1 MTSHGFAH
9 LNAAGAAIPLPFA
22 QDAVFAHMREEAR
35 VGPHWAA
42 SAAADALDGTK
53 AAAAQ
58 LFDAPGPAN
67 IAFGETATRLWASAL
82 GAMPLQAGA
91 RLLVARCEWGG
102 NVLNALKMARAVG
115 ATVEVVPS
123 DAAGRMD
130 VGALA
135 AMLDE
140 RVAAICL
147 PAASSGLGVWQPV
160 LAVGKLPR
168 PERCLLFVD
177 AAQAAGRA
185 PVGLDLWNADVVTAP
200 ARKWLRGPRGQAAMA
215 LSDRALSVLGD
226 PPLLDQA
233 GSPWTGRERW
243 ATRED
248 AARFEAYEFSAAGRL
263 GFRQALLAACEEL
276 PAIETHIRDT
286 LGWMSEQLDDIPGV
300 TVFEDSAADAA
311 FLTFACAHEEPAAT
325 VARLRRS
332 GVAVATVGLGYARLD
347 FEARGLTEVCRVSPH
362 AYTGYGELLQFL
374 AVLAG
379 GTWPGGDWD
388 SGTAWKSAKEQTG
401 HGFGH

>member
-22 QDAVFAHMREEAR
+22 QDAVLAHMREEAR

-42 SAAADALDGTK
+42 SAAADALDDTRTVAAEVFGT
-53 AAAAQ
+53 
-58 LFDAPGPAN
+58 PGPAN

-82 GAMPLQAGA
+82 GAMPLRAGA

-102 NVLNALKMARAVG
+102 NVLNALKLAKASG

-123 DAAGRMD
+123 DAAGQLD
-130 VGALA
+130 TAALA
-135 AMLDE
+135 AMIDE

-147 PAASSGLGVWQPV
+147 PAASSGLGIWQPV
-160 LAVGKLPR
+160 LAAGRLPR

-185 PVGLDLWNADVVTAP
+185 PVSLDLWNADVVTAP

-243 ATRED
+243 ATRDD

-263 GFRQALLAACEEL
+263 GFRQALLAAGREL
-276 PAIETHIRDT
+276 PSIQARIKDT
-286 LGWMSEQLDDIPGV
+286 LRWLRDQLDRIPGV
-300 TVFEDSAADAA
+300 AVFEDRAADPA
-311 FLTFACAHEEPAAT
+311 FLTFSCAHEEPAVT
-325 VARLRRS
+325 VARLRQS
-332 GVAVATVGLGYARLD
+332 GVAIATVGLGYARLD

-374 AVLAG
+374 VVLAG
-379 GTWPGGDWD
+379 GTWPGGDGRD
-388 SGTAWKSAKEQTG
+388 GVRA
-401 HGFGH
+401 

>member
-1 MTSHGFAH
+1 MTGHGFAH
-9 LNAAGAAIPLPFA
+9 LNAAGGAIPLPSA

-35 VGPHWAA
+35 IGPHWAA
-42 SAAADALDGTK
+42 SAAAEALGSTRL
-53 AAAAQ
+53 AATR
-58 LFDAPGPAN
+58 LFGAPDPAN

-82 GAMPLQAGA
+82 GAMPLRAGA

-102 NVLNALKMARAVG
+102 NVLNALKLAKAAG

-123 DAAGRMD
+123 DAAGHLD
-130 VGALA
+130 VDALA

-160 LAVGKLPR
+160 VAVGKLPR

-177 AAQAAGRA
+177 AAQAAGRV

-200 ARKWLRGPRGQAAMA
+200 ARKWLRGPRGQAVMA

-233 GSPWTGRERW
+233 GSAWTGRERW
-243 ATRED
+243 ATRDD

-263 GFRQALLAACEEL
+263 GFRQALLAACQEL
-276 PAIETHIRDT
+276 PAIQARIKDT
-286 LGWMSEQLDDIPGV
+286 LRWMGDQLDGVPGV
-300 TVFEDSAADAA
+300 IVFEADAADAA
-311 FLTFACAHEEPAAT
+311 FLTFAYAHEEPAAT

-332 GVAVATVGLGYARLD
+332 GVAIATVGLGYARLD

-362 AYTGYGELLQFL
+362 AYTGHGELLQFL
-374 AVLAG
+374 TVLAG
-379 GTWPGGDWD
+379 GTWPGGDRD
-388 SGTAWKSAKEQTG
+388 SGTA
-401 HGFGH
+401 

>member
-1 MTSHGFAH
+1 MTNHGFAH
-9 LNAAGAAIPLPFA
+9 LNAAGAAMPLPFA
-22 QDAVFAHMREEAR
+22 QDAVLAHMREEAR

-42 SAAADALDGTK
+42 SAAADALDGTRL
-53 AAAAQ
+53 AAAQ
-58 LFDAPGPAN
+58 LFGAPGPSN

-82 GAMPLQAGA
+82 GAMPLHAGA

-102 NVLNALKMARAVG
+102 NVLNALKLAKAAN

-123 DAAGRMD
+123 DAAGQLD
-130 VGALA
+130 VEALA
-135 AMLDE
+135 AMMDE

-160 LAVGKLPR
+160 AAVGKMPR

-177 AAQAAGRA
+177 TAQAAGRV
-185 PVGLDLWNADVVTAP
+185 PIGLDLWNADVVTAP
-200 ARKWLRGPRGQAAMA
+200 ARKWLRGPRGQAALA

-233 GSPWTGRERW
+233 GSVWTGRERW
-243 ATRED
+243 TTRDD

-263 GFRQALLAACEEL
+263 GFGQALQAACRDL
-276 PAIETHIRDT
+276 PTIQAHIGEM
-286 LGWMSEQLDDIPGV
+286 LLWMRNRLDDIPGV
-300 TVFEDSAADAA
+300 TVFEDSAADTA
-311 FLTFACAHEEPAAT
+311 FLTFACKHEQPAAT

-332 GVAVATVGLGYARLD
+332 GVAIATVGLGYARLD

-362 AYTGYGELLQFL
+362 AYTGDGEVLQFL
-374 AVLAG
+374 TVLAG
-379 GTWPGGDWD
+379 GTWPGGEGWD
-388 SGTAWKSAKEQTG
+388 GGTSSIGKGASRTWI
-401 HGFGH
+401 